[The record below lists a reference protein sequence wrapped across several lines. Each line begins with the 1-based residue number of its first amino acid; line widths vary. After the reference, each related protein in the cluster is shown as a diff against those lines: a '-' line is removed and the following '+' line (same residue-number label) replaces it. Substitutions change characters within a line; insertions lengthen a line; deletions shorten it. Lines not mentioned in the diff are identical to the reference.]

1 MLDDLHAYE
10 KRARKGKSNK
20 RKSIYLAL
28 LGRIDL
34 VVGIAR
40 VVDDAVTAIDD
51 AAISVA
57 RFARRLASER
67 RTDAFAVF
75 ALIVFR
81 AEIVVVAGAARNV

>member
-1 MLDDLHAYE
+1 MR
-10 KRARKGKSNK
+10 KRARK
-20 RKSIYLAL
+20 RKPNNSIYLAL

-34 VVGIAR
+34 IVGIAR
-40 VVDDAVTAIDD
+40 VVDDAVTAIDG

-57 RFARRLASER
+57 RFARLASER
-67 RTDAFAVF
+67 RTDAVAVF